1 MPRLNSVVTSL
12 HNLRRVNADSLI
24 ILVVVAETGSISQ
37 AAELMGFSQSAISQQ
52 LKALSIAVGE
62 RLHERSSHGTGLTFA
77 GQRLA
82 LEAAPLLRGYR
93 AVLEYLA
100 SLESGDAGIV
110 SIAASNTVAAH
121 VLPGW
126 LIAYRH
132 RYQGVR
138 LRARSANSEAVL
150 EALRLEEVEI
160 ALIETPTPYDRSGLD
175 VVDVGGDELVL
186 VCSPRLRSFASS
198 SVAWSEISDLPMV
211 WRELGSGVR
220 ATVELAMQRCGYH
233 VDQLFE
239 LAGSEAVKEAIV
251 AGLGVGFLSSLA
263 TTREL
268 EEGLL
273 VRLELEDLG
282 SLPRRFSLVS
292 VQPELLSVPARN
304 FRDLVER
311 SLEAVGG

>member
-1 MPRLNSVVTSL
+1 LS
-12 HNLRRVNADSLI
+12 ADSLI
-24 ILVVVAETGSISQ
+24 TLVVVAETESISQ
-37 AAELMGFSQSAISQQ
+37 AAELLGYSQPAVSQQ
-52 LKALSIAVGE
+52 LKALSGVVGE

-93 AVLEYLA
+93 SVLEYLA
-100 SLESGDAGIV
+100 AVESGDGGMV

-126 LIAYRH
+126 LIDFRH

-138 LRARSANSEAVL
+138 LRARSTNSEEVL
-150 EALRLEEVEI
+150 AALHLGEVEI
-160 ALIETPTPYDRSGLD
+160 GLIETPTPFDRSGLD

-186 VCSPRLRSFASS
+186 VCAPRLRAFSRAE
-198 SVAWSEISDLPMV
+198 VGWSDIHDLPMV
-211 WRELGSGVR
+211 WRELGSGIR
-220 ATVELAMQRCGYH
+220 ATVELAMTRCGYH
-233 VDQLFE
+233 VDELFE

-273 VRLELEDLG
+273 FKLELHGLG
-282 SLPRRFSLVS
+282 SLSRRFSLVS
-292 VQPELLSVPARN
+292 APTELLSIPARN
-304 FRDLVER
+304 FRALVLG
-311 SLEAVGG
+311 SLQGLLE